1 MIVSCAV
8 YGSKTFGMYSA
19 SGSSARTVD
28 DGLDTPRCGRRGAD
42 GCQIKHPT
50 HDRGHKHMRDG
61 RCCSSGV
68 WGYHPIVSR
77 NGQQMRNHDV
87 TESDSGTAAN
97 SYCGMFRF

>member
-68 WGYHPIVSR
+68 RGYHPIVSFA
-77 NGQQMRNHDV
+77 HC
-87 TESDSGTAAN
+87 GTCVSRDGDDDQLNAVLT
-97 SYCGMFRF
+97 